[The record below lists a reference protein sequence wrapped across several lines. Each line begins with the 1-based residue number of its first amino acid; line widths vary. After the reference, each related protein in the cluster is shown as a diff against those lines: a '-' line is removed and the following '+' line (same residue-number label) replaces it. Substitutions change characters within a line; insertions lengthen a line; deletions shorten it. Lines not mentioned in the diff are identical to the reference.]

1 MMQEQKSDFTRSL
14 EETLSEVT
22 ESNNIHIKVVGR
34 ILLDNGINN
43 VKNINEMSTVL
54 RDKGINIIKG

>member
-1 MMQEQKSDFTRSL
+1 MQEQKSDFTRSL